1 MSRRASREAGWRLWY
16 IARNISSR
24 AKMICL
30 ALQEGGTA
38 EFDSRRAGRGQGLAR
53 WIEISAGCLPVLGR
67 ARRRQ
72 LLPGHLAGASF
83 TDYRCSPPTPHHH
96 HHHLHRAASS
106 SSARQLHPYLQSRA
120 CSFCDALFCSALHPL
135 RSAHP
140 VPVTRAAPSSR
151 QHQTRPPRDCR
162 NLPHRHPPIAGAR
175 AHHAA
180 RHRLA
185 VDSSSLA
192 LSGLH

>member
-1 MSRRASREAGWRLWY
+1 MSRRAIREATWRWWY

-96 HHHLHRAASS
+96 HHLHRAASS
-106 SSARQLHPYLQSRA
+106 SSARQLHPCLQSRA
-120 CSFCDALFCSALHPL
+120 CSFCDALFCSSPSPL
-135 RSAHP
+135 RLPRPCYARRP
-140 VPVTRAAPSSR
+140 LVAAAPDTPAQGLSAPPAPTPTHCRSASPR
-151 QHQTRPPRDCR
+151 RCTPSTRC
-162 NLPHRHPPIAGAR
+162 H
-175 AHHAA
+175 
-180 RHRLA
+180 
-185 VDSSSLA
+185 SSSLA